1 MSGAGDSAEL
11 FRVVNIREAL
21 EALISRLP
29 EISLARESCGLEDAL
44 GRVLAVDVVSPEQVP
59 PFARSTMD
67 GYAVR
72 ARDTFGASE
81 GSPAYLDLTGRVLM
95 GETAARPV
103 GPGEAVAIPTGGM
116 LPEGADAVL
125 MVEYT
130 ALADETTVE
139 VVRAVG
145 PGDNIV
151 SAGEDIETG
160 ELLLRAG
167 HRLRP
172 QDLGALAALGIAE
185 VEVYRPVRVGILSTG
200 DEIVDVERQPVAGQ
214 VRDINY
220 FALAGFVRQ
229 SGGEPVR
236 LGICGDDLEALRR
249 RLTEGLADC
258 QVLITS
264 GGSSVGAADLT
275 PTVINQL
282 GEPGV
287 LVHGVSV
294 KPGKPTIMALAG
306 DVPIFGLPGHPVSCI
321 DIYRL
326 LVDPVIRYLY
336 GGPAAL
342 ESYRPQL
349 TARISRNL
357 SSAAGREDRV
367 RVILQDRDGELWAEP
382 VLGKSGLI
390 SLTVRS
396 MGVAVIPFEAEGVAS
411 GEPVTVELF

>member
-1 MSGAGDSAEL
+1 MSGGGDSAEL

-21 EALISRLP
+21 KALISRLP
-29 EISLARESCGLEDAL
+29 ETDLASETCGLEDAL
-44 GRVLAVDVVSPEQVP
+44 GRTLATDIVSPEQVP
-59 PFARSTMD
+59 PFPRSTMD

-81 GSPAYLDLTGRVLM
+81 GSPAYLSLTGRVQM
-95 GETAARPV
+95 GEAAARPV

-130 ALADETTVE
+130 ALADETTLE
-139 VVRAVG
+139 AARAVG

-151 SAGEDIETG
+151 SAGEDIEAG
-160 ELLLRAG
+160 ELLMRSG

-185 VEVYRPVRVGILSTG
+185 VKVYQPVRVGILSTG
-200 DEIVDVERQPVAGQ
+200 DEIVDVNQQPTAGQ

-220 FALAGFVRQ
+220 YALAGFVRQ
-229 SGGEPVR
+229 SGGQPVR
-236 LGICGDDLEALRR
+236 LGICGDDLENLKE
-249 RLTEGLADC
+249 RLSEGLASC
-258 QVLITS
+258 QVLLTS
-264 GGSSVGAADLT
+264 GGSSVGTADLT

-294 KPGKPTIMALAG
+294 KPGKPTIMALVG
-306 DVPIFGLPGHPVSCI
+306 GVPVFGLPGHPVSAI

-336 GGPAAL
+336 SGPAAL
-342 ESYRPQL
+342 ESYRPRL
-349 TARISRNL
+349 TARIGRNL

-367 RVILQDRDGELWAEP
+367 RVVLEDRGGELWAEP

-396 MGVAVIPFEAEGVAS
+396 MGVAVIPFESEGVAS

>member
-1 MSGAGDSAEL
+1 MKNSGDSAEL
-11 FRVVNIREAL
+11 FKVVDIARAL
-21 EALISRLP
+21 DTLIGRLP
-29 EISLARESCGLEDAL
+29 PVKPASESCDLESSL
-44 GRVLAVDVVSPEQVP
+44 GRFLAADIVSPEQVP
-59 PFARSTMD
+59 PFPRSTMD

-72 ARDTFGASE
+72 AQDTFGASE
-81 GSPAYLDLTGRVLM
+81 GNPAYLDLTGRVLM
-95 GETAARPV
+95 GETAGQAV
-103 GPGEAVAIPTGGM
+103 GAGEAVAIPTGGM
-116 LPEGADAVL
+116 LPKGANAVI

-130 ALADETTVE
+130 ALVDDTTLEAVK
-139 VVRAVG
+139 AVG

-151 SAGEDIETG
+151 SAGEDIEEG
-160 ELLLRAG
+160 DVIMRAG

-185 VEVYRPVRVGILSTG
+185 VEVFQPLKVGILSTG
-200 DEIVDVERQPVAGQ
+200 DEIVDVQRQPVAGQ

-220 FALAGFVRQ
+220 YALAGFVRQ
-229 SGGEPVR
+229 SGGQPVR
-236 LGICGDDLEALRR
+236 LGICPDRAEMLRE
-249 RLTEGLADC
+249 RLLEGLASC
-258 QVLITS
+258 QILITS

-282 GEPGV
+282 GDPGV

-306 DVPIFGLPGHPVSCI
+306 EVPIFGLPGHPVSAL

-336 GGPAAL
+336 AGPAAL
-342 ESYRPQL
+342 KQYRPQVR
-349 TARISRNL
+349 ARIARNL

-367 RVILQDRDGELWAEP
+367 RVILEEQDGELWAQP

-396 MGVAVIPFEAEGVAS
+396 MGVAVIPFDAEGVAR
-411 GEPVTVELF
+411 GERVAIELL

>member
-29 EISLARESCGLEDAL
+29 GITVASETCGLEDAL
-44 GRVLAVDVVSPEQVP
+44 GRVLATDIVSPEQVP

-81 GSPAYLDLTGRVLM
+81 GNPAYLNLTGRVHM
-95 GETAARPV
+95 GETAAQPV

-130 ALADETTVE
+130 ALADETTLE
-139 VVRAVG
+139 AVRAVG

-151 SAGEDIETG
+151 SAGEDIEAG
-160 ELLLRAG
+160 ELLMRSG
-167 HRLRP
+167 HKLRP

-185 VEVYRPVRVGILSTG
+185 IEVYRPVKVGILSTG
-200 DEIVDVERQPVAGQ
+200 DEIVDVDQQPSAGQ

-220 FALAGFVRQ
+220 YALAGFVRQ
-229 SGGEPVR
+229 SGGQPVR
-236 LGICGDDLEALRR
+236 LGICGDNLKELKK
-249 RLTEGLADC
+249 RLTDGLASC
-258 QVLITS
+258 QVLLTS

-294 KPGKPTIMALAG
+294 KPGKPTIMALVG
-306 DVPIFGLPGHPVSCI
+306 GVPVFGLPGHPVSAI

-336 GGPAAL
+336 AGPAAL
-342 ESYRPQL
+342 KRYRPQL
-349 TARISRNL
+349 TARIGRNL
-357 SSAAGREDRV
+357 SSTAGREDRV
-367 RVILQDRDGELWAEP
+367 RVILKERNGELWAEP

-396 MGVAVIPFEAEGVAS
+396 MGVAVIPFESEGVAS